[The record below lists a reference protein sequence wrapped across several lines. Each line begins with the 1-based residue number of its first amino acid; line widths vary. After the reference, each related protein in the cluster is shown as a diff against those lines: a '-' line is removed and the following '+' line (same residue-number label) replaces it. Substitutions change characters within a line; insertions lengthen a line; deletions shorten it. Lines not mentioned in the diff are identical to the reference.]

1 MERKKEVVGE
11 GRTGGSQKKKLEK
24 REEQLKNY
32 NKDLTMV
39 YRSQLILDDIDY
51 FPLGQNE
58 VNGSYRIYFY
68 CFIGNVQY
76 NVCHNDQLY

>member
-39 YRSQLILDDIDY
+39 YMSQLILDDINY
-51 FPLGQNE
+51 FLLG
-58 VNGSYRIYFY
+58 
-68 CFIGNVQY
+68 
-76 NVCHNDQLY
+76 